1 MAENTTSLSAG
12 DQRQIVALI
21 AQRAAQ
27 AEAPEELMLFDEM
40 ADEFFAAPDAVT
52 RGKGRDESVGFGLDL
67 ALVTPYLL
75 AMATAAVAAVG
86 TMVRDAVT
94 EQGSEALG
102 AAIRRLLRIGGDQP
116 SVTPLTDAQARQ
128 LRKVALDRGRALGL
142 DDGRAAV
149 LADAVVGGMLVGP

>member
-1 MAENTTSLSAG
+1 MAEYTASLSAG

-21 AQRAAQ
+21 AQRAAR
-27 AEAPEELMLFDEM
+27 AEAPEELVLFDEM

-52 RGKGRDESVGFGLDL
+52 RGNGRDEAVGFGLDL
-67 ALVTPYLL
+67 AMVTPYLL
-75 AMATAAVAAVG
+75 AMASAAVGAVG

-102 AAIRRLLRIGGDQP
+102 GAIRRLLRIGGDKA
-116 SVTPLTDAQARQ
+116 SVTPLTDGQARQ

-142 DDGRAAV
+142 DDSRAAV
-149 LADAVVGGMLVGP
+149 LADAVVGGMLVRP